1 MVVATLVF
9 PLQGA
14 YFVIGTLL
22 VAEVFRFSAAQIT
35 ALGGGS
41 GIDLPA
47 PTMMALG
54 EEILA

>member
-1 MVVATLVF
+1 MVVATHVF

-14 YFVIGTLL
+14 HFVIGTWL
-22 VAEVFRFSAAQIT
+22 VAEVFRLSAAQIT
-35 ALGGGS
+35 ALGGGP

-47 PTMMALG
+47 PTLMALG